1 MNKLYLC
8 LACMANKGIND
19 ICPHCGFDPKT
30 YVPDRMALALGT
42 HLKDRYV
49 IGKSLGSGGFGITYL
64 AWDQTLEVAMAI
76 KEYLPTNLAMR
87 THNDQSVK
95 PNHENSEKSF
105 HYYMD
110 KFLEEARMLAQ
121 FNDEKGIVSVQDVF
135 KENGTIYIVMYYI
148 NGIDLERYLLEKGGK
163 LDADEALKIMKI
175 VMDSLSKVHENG
187 LIHRDISPDNIY
199 ITSDKQVKLLDFG
212 ASRYTIGQGEKTLS
226 VIMKRGYAPL
236 EQYTAKGKQGPW
248 TDVYSAAATL
258 YKLMT
263 GTKPEEPL
271 DRMDGNGIK
280 SPKALGADIDF
291 YVDLAIMK
299 ALELRPENRYQTM
312 KEFLNALEG
321 HEPVVEERLKPE
333 VKSKKKNK
341 FKSLVMALIGL
352 VLIGGI
358 GYAMLAMNPRI
369 PDETQMNENIN
380 LDQDFNEPTPQS
392 QQVSNEIQL
401 GLEET
406 KAVQD
411 TLVLEKII
419 GMDYLEAFDLLNSH
433 DIELVI
439 KEEQYNERYEQ
450 GLVIHQSLPSGT
462 KLYKGDQ
469 VHVILSKGSEY
480 INIPVLKGQTIE
492 AIGKLSEA
500 SDFTLEIEKVES
512 DAYEP
517 GTIID
522 QSSDDTKIK
531 RGTNIIVQV
540 AAPIS
545 QPDQVIEDGLEKEIP
560 SEPVESDEPAAANIE
575 SEVIATEP
583 PIEDP
588 KNLES
593 QTTDQEITQDKRR
606 IIKDWLVQIP
616 KSDGI
621 GFQTRVI
628 KDKLPDHLKEVDFI
642 TVWGHDNITPS
653 FVQHLLEGPIEVFNF
668 HEYKKDYMAFN
679 SGGDYYNYHLIAMGK
694 DDTILMYAAIYPDGS
709 VEYNDQVKIPLYIP
723 EDLSPDDGTL
733 QNTLLNNRE
742 LVFKSGDRMKTDAG
756 VQPDDRDR
764 TLALGIVQ
772 RPNYDDYSFS
782 TEVIRS
788 NLPASLASVNQISVS
803 SYSGSIDG
811 YINYIYEYMK
821 KGQSGGI
828 NHSLNFNSVGG
839 YYHSHMVA
847 LFEDYVLKAVVKVGQ
862 DGTITYKY
870 LQ

>member
-1 MNKLYLC
+1 MT
-8 LACMANKGIND
+8 NKGID
-19 ICPHCGFDPKT
+19 DTCPHCGFDLRT
-30 YVPDRMALALGT
+30 YVADPMALSLGT
-42 HLKDRYV
+42 LLKDRYL

-95 PNHENSEKSF
+95 PNHENSEQSF

-148 NGIDLERYLLEKGGK
+148 NGIDLEKYLMEKGGK
-163 LDADEALKIMKI
+163 LDPNEALKIMSI

-271 DRMDGNGIK
+271 DRMDGNPLK

-312 KEFLNALEG
+312 KEFLAALEG
-321 HEPVVEERLKPE
+321 HEPVAPLIEDRLKHA
-333 VKSKKKNK
+333 VKSKKNIRIKTL
-341 FKSLVMALIGL
+341 FMALIGL
-352 VLIGGI
+352 VLMVGI
-358 GYAMLAMNPRI
+358 GYAMISMNPKV
-369 PDETQMNENIN
+369 PQETA
-380 LDQDFNEPTPQS
+380 NEPGQNLS
-392 QQVSNEIQL
+392 ENLIEDQVEPKETSNEIKL
-401 GLEET
+401 GLEEE
-406 KAVQD
+406 KVQD
-411 TLVLEKII
+411 ETYILEYII
-419 GMDYLEAFDLLNSH
+419 GMDYLEVFNLFNRH
-433 DIELVI
+433 GIEVLIV
-439 KEEQYNERYEQ
+439 EEQYNESYEQ
-450 GLVIHQSLPSGT
+450 GIVIHQSLASGS

-469 VHVILSKGSEY
+469 VEVILSKGSEY
-480 INIPVLKGQTIE
+480 ISIPVLKGQTLASILE
-492 AIGKLSEA
+492 LTEDSEF
-500 SDFTLEIEKVES
+500 SLEIKRTKTDDYES
-512 DAYEP
+512 
-517 GTIID
+517 GTIMS
-522 QSSDDTKIK
+522 QSPDETKIR
-531 RGTNIIVQV
+531 RGTNIIVEV
-540 AAPIS
+540 AEPIS
-545 QPDQVIEDGLEKEIP
+545 QPVQVKEDPQENEVP
-560 SEPVESDEPAAANIE
+560 SVAVESDDLDQANIE

-583 PIEDP
+583 SIEDP

-616 KSDGI
+616 TSDYV

-628 KDKLPDHLKEVDFI
+628 KDKLPEHLKEVDFVS
-642 TVWGHDNITPS
+642 VWGHNNITPS
-653 FVQHLLEGPIEVFNF
+653 YVQHLLEGPINVFNF

-679 SGGDYYNYHLIAMGK
+679 SRGDYYNHHLITMGK
-694 DDTILMYAAIYPDGS
+694 DDTILMYAAVYPDGS
-709 VEYNDQVKIPLYIP
+709 VEYNDQVKIPLYQSN
-723 EDLSPDDGTL
+723 DLSPDDGTIK
-733 QNTLLNNRE
+733 NELLSSKE
-742 LVFKSGDRMKTDAG
+742 IVYKTGDRFLTEIG
-756 VQPDDRDR
+756 VQPDDKVRI
-764 TLALGIVQ
+764 LPFGIIQ
-772 RPNYDDYSFS
+772 KPNFNSNNFS
-782 TEVIRS
+782 TEMFS
-788 NLPASLASVNQISVS
+788 SALPARLNNVNQISVS
-803 SYSGSIDG
+803 SYIGTIDS
-811 YINYIYEYMK
+811 YIYYIYDYFE
-821 KGQSGGI
+821 KGYDFGI
-828 NHSLNFNSVGG
+828 NFSSSFDSSGD
-839 YYHSHMVA
+839 YYHNHMVA
-847 LFEDYVLKAVVKVGQ
+847 LFEDYVLKAVVKVAQ